1 MASTIRR
8 LVPDESSDEEKVS
21 STSQQK
27 SVKFTG
33 YKRSL
38 STRSQRK
45 AINILVKR
53 KKPSPDRRN
62 KSQAIPRLQ
71 LVDSSDDNHFA

>member
-1 MASTIRR
+1 MDYQNLLEKQVEHENFDTQTQEEEALIKIFHAKKDAMASTIRR

-27 SVKFTG
+27 SVKSTG

-38 STRSQRK
+38 SNR
-45 AINILVKR
+45 V
-53 KKPSPDRRN
+53 
-62 KSQAIPRLQ
+62 
-71 LVDSSDDNHFA
+71 